1 MYWNPSI
8 RPCSSEGSE
17 EYKRLRGLWDQESK
31 ACKSH
36 MHALADARTRKE
48 RDADACRSIDDV
60 NILDLAT
67 GKAVA
72 SARRRALKR
81 SLAAVRDHPAW
92 TSGSC
97 TDEYSL
103 GLKPSKLDLTSS
115 CVQVRAAA
123 NKMFGYN
130 PLPLGNPQGTAVP
143 ETVCAAQRGGLCI
156 QHGFF
161 GLVSV
166 VVKNIYSLLRAR
178 GIVKDQL
185 PVMCRVGDDADVVAD
200 DPFRRFFIVDIHGA
214 GDNIVC
220 VGLTGCVVLR
230 LPLTITT
237 LHRLVGRRI
246 TALVD
251 SISFA
256 CYDVVDAERDS
267 GLAITIVGQRF
278 CEAVRTR
285 LVRSKKPASIRLPF
299 GLTLEGPVASIVHI
313 EEADA
318 DSCDDSCGF
327 TLAPEA
333 STTGASLSGT
343 DTDVHPP
350 PVVVAPSA
358 SPCCSRPKGRANRL
372 RGRSVFSS
380 VLLRMLGANPGG

>member
-1 MYWNPSI
+1 
-8 RPCSSEGSE
+8 
-17 EYKRLRGLWDQESK
+17 
-31 ACKSH
+31 
-36 MHALADARTRKE
+36 
-48 RDADACRSIDDV
+48 
-60 NILDLAT
+60 
-67 GKAVA
+67 
-72 SARRRALKR
+72 
-81 SLAAVRDHPAW
+81 
-92 TSGSC
+92 
-97 TDEYSL
+97 
-103 GLKPSKLDLTSS
+103 
-115 CVQVRAAA
+115 
-123 NKMFGYN
+123 
-130 PLPLGNPQGTAVP
+130 
-143 ETVCAAQRGGLCI
+143 
-156 QHGFF
+156 
-161 GLVSV
+161 
-166 VVKNIYSLLRAR
+166 
-178 GIVKDQL
+178 
-185 PVMCRVGDDADVVAD
+185 MCRVGDDADVVAD

-237 LHRLVGRRI
+237 LHRLVIRRI

-267 GLAITIVGQRF
+267 GLAIRIVGERF

-299 GLTLEGPVASIVHI
+299 GLTLEGPVAPIVHI

-350 PVVVAPSA
+350 PVVVAPPPALAARAPRVGLIAFEVAPSSRA
-358 SPCCSRPKGRANRL
+358 SCFVCSERIQAGDWRFDYQLKPTRTFSDMKRVHPRCVPHLPDATKETDYRFLVDCATRPDLVAAHELLETLADARRPHAVGAA
-372 RGRSVFSS
+372 SS
-380 VLLRMLGANPGG
+380 GGV